1 MIFVQFAPFLLTP
14 SSFPRKEFHKAVELQ
29 TIINRLMHN
38 VAHDEEFLTTTLA
51 ETVKVDDF
59 TGNLFKIYKKVLAN
73 GFGQV
78 GTFIILLY
86 VPMLFIIIIIIIL
99 FIHNVF
105 CF

>member
-1 MIFVQFAPFLLTP
+1 AGMRSKKNFSPDSLNFAPFLLTP
-14 SSFPRKEFHKAVELQ
+14 SSFPRKEFHKAVDLQ

-51 ETVKVDDF
+51 ETVKVDEF

-78 GTFIILLY
+78 
-86 VPMLFIIIIIIIL
+86 
-99 FIHNVF
+99 
-105 CF
+105 